1 MARGEYNAFRGWSPP
16 EGEDQSTAGYLVEYL
31 DGGKANVPGHLGYVS
46 WSPADVFEGSYVH
59 AGDAEGLEP
68 YQVRVVAEHAMLA
81 SNISKLVSFISRPGF
96 TELPRDEQHRMVRQ
110 RRAMEEYADALSER
124 IANFKKT

>member
-1 MARGEYNAFRGWSPP
+1 MNSRDLNA
-16 EGEDQSTAGYLVEYL
+16 
-31 DGGKANVPGHLGYVS
+31 
-46 WSPADVFEGSYVH
+46 PADSEPAIEERIVAAGLTAPRVTPQQVDDQI
-59 AGDAEGLEP
+59 AGDTEGLEP

-124 IANFKKT
+124 IINFKKT